1 MHDVQ
6 AAPWVWSRLH
16 AWRSPSFKM
25 ATPILMAY
33 ARALLPG
40 LTPLSFLVRD
50 GRFTLASRVR
60 NFYAVGLLRM
70 LTALEITMETVRYRE
85 KSEREDDLPTT
96 YCKNLFLK
104 DRKGSFY
111 LVIYKEDSILDLKL
125 LKKQVKAYRNFSFA
139 SHAELKTI
147 MKVNCVTPFSLVYL
161 STANVQIVIAKSLLQ
176 ETSINFH
183 PLDGRFTTRIS
194 FDDLELFLKSLGR
207 YRDVKFVD
215 IWDLLKL
222 NSVNKLYAINNY
234 MYIVC
239 HLLICSVNK
248 KGELSYCVYTPNQFI
263 E

>member
-1 MHDVQ
+1 
-6 AAPWVWSRLH
+6 
-16 AWRSPSFKM
+16 
-25 ATPILMAY
+25 MAY

-40 LTPLSFLVRD
+40 VTPLSFLVRD
-50 GRFTLASRVR
+50 GRFTLASRIR
-60 NFYAVGLLRM
+60 NFYAVGLLKM
-70 LTALEITMETVRYRE
+70 LTDLEITMETVRYHE
-85 KSEREDDLPTT
+85 KPEREDDLPTT

-104 DRKGSFY
+104 DRKGTFY

-147 MKVNCVTPFSLVYL
+147 MKVNFVTPFSLVHQ

-207 YRDVKFVD
+207 YRDVIFVD
-215 IWDLLKL
+215 IWDLLK
-222 NSVNKLYAINNY
+222 
-234 MYIVC
+234 
-239 HLLICSVNK
+239 
-248 KGELSYCVYTPNQFI
+248 
-263 E
+263 

>member
-1 MHDVQ
+1 
-6 AAPWVWSRLH
+6 
-16 AWRSPSFKM
+16 
-25 ATPILMAY
+25 MAY

-40 LTPLSFLVRD
+40 VTPLSFLVRD

-60 NFYAVGLLRM
+60 NFYAVGLLKM
-70 LTALEITMETVRYRE
+70 LTDLEITMETVRCHE
-85 KSEREDDLPTT
+85 KPEREDDLPTT

-104 DRKGSFY
+104 DRKGTFY

-147 MKVNCVTPFSLVYL
+147 MKVNFVTPFSLVHQ

-176 ETSINFH
+176 ESSINFH

-207 YRDVKFVD
+207 YRDVIFVD
-215 IWDLLKL
+215 I
-222 NSVNKLYAINNY
+222 
-234 MYIVC
+234 
-239 HLLICSVNK
+239 
-248 KGELSYCVYTPNQFI
+248 
-263 E
+263 